1 MRKAK
6 LIYNPFSGDG
16 NFKNKLDYVIDR
28 LQRMGY
34 MVVPFRSDDASRLE
48 KAFFD
53 IHEDYE
59 AVFVSGGDGTLS
71 SVVNIMASMRLEL
84 PIGIFPFG
92 TANDFAVHLNIPK
105 DIDTCCDIIEKGEIK
120 RVDIGRVNDS
130 YFLNVCSAGLLM
142 DIAYKTDTN
151 LKNALGKLAYY
162 MKGLEEL
169 PKFTPIKM
177 RLQYGTNIIEDNL
190 LMLLILNGCSAGG
203 FNRLAPRAVIDDGLL
218 DVIAIKNTN
227 ITYLFSIF
235 LKILRGEHIGDQNLY
250 SFQTDKLTIFCEGI
264 CETDID
270 GEQGPD
276 FPLDI
281 EVKKHFLKIFVP

>member
-16 NFKNKLDYVIDR
+16 NFRNKLDYVIDR

-34 MVVPFRSDDASRLE
+34 MAVPFRSDDPSRLE

-59 AVFVSGGDGTLS
+59 AVFISGGDGTLS
-71 SVVNIMASMRLEL
+71 SVINIMASMRLEL
-84 PIGIFPFG
+84 PIGIFPYG

-203 FNRLAPRAVIDDGLL
+203 FNRLAPRAMIDDGLL

-227 ITYLFSIF
+227 ITYLLSIF

-250 SFQTDKLTIFCEGI
+250 SFQTDKLTVFCEGS

-270 GEQGPD
+270 GERGPD

>member
-6 LIYNPFSGDG
+6 LIYNPYSGDG
-16 NFKNKLDYVIDR
+16 NFKNKLDYVIER

-71 SVVNIMASMRLEL
+71 SVVNILASMRLEL
-84 PIGIFPFG
+84 PVGIFPYG

-105 DIDTCCDIIEKGEIK
+105 DIDTCCDIIEKGNIK
-120 RVDIGRVNDS
+120 RVDIGRVNGS

-177 RLQYGTNIIEDNL
+177 RLQYGSNIIEDNL

-203 FNRLAPRAVIDDGLL
+203 FNRLAPRAMIDDGLL

-227 ITYLFSIF
+227 ITYLLSIF

-250 SFQTDKLTIFCEGI
+250 SFQTDKLTIFCEGS

-270 GEQGPD
+270 GERGPD